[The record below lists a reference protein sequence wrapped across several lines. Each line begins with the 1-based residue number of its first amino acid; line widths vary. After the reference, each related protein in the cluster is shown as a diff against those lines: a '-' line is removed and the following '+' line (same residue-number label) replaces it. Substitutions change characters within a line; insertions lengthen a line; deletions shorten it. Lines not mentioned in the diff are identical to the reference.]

1 MYARYCK
8 RALDLLLAL
17 VGLAVLWPLFLV
29 LTVTGAVA
37 LRGNPFFVQRRPG
50 MIQPRT
56 GQEKI
61 FPLVKFRSMSNA
73 KDARGNLLED
83 RYRLGKYGK
92 FLRTTSLDELPQL
105 WNVLLGHMSLV
116 GPRPLLVEYLP
127 RYSPRQ
133 RRRHLVR
140 PGMTGYAQIS
150 GRNGLNWPER
160 FEKDLQYVEHISLWT
175 DLKILAG
182 TAKAILKGESASGVT
197 VEIFSGDGEFVEPG

>member
-17 VGLAVLWPLFLV
+17 VGLAILWPLFLV

-182 TAKAILKGESASGVT
+182 TAKAILKGEGASGVAA
-197 VEIFSGDGEFVEPG
+197 EIFSGDGEFVEPG

>member
-50 MIQPRT
+50 MIRPRT

-150 GRNGLNWPER
+150 GRNGLSWPER

-182 TAKAILKGESASGVT
+182 TAKAILKGEGASGVT